1 MLERALAPEY
11 RWIAE
16 TVGAKMA
23 VCPSN
28 NQKVLH
34 VHTATS

>member
-1 MLERALAPEY
+1 LAPEY

-16 TVGAKMA
+16 TVGAKA
-23 VCPSN
+23 PFCPSS
-28 NQKVLH
+28 NQKTLR